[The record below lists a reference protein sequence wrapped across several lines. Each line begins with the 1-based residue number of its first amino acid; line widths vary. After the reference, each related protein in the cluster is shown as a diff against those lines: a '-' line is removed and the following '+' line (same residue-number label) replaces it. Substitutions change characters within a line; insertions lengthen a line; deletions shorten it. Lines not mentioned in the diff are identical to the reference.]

1 MVTILC
7 VCSHSVAVPLASAS
21 PGRWSVRV
29 SETAAGQQ
37 RRAGEGCVGPCS
49 PAHEQV
55 HRTAAPPPAA
65 AFRTTGKTHTEPTP
79 RHRWAVVSATRV
91 SARQGIPVQI
101 GEARVRFRRW
111 RSRRAAGLRHAC
123 VDHERRWRNRG
134 LSSCPLPGRALAVG
148 DAAARPHLPAPSS
161 GCLEPRPPR
170 RRAGG
175 VCDDHTFRSPR
186 HCLIL
191 NKQLSNSVWCRPS
204 QHRMVCL
211 GRSEPPRR
219 PCSLPRHPMGSW
231 SATFT
236 AMPTRLAGAE
246 HTWGPCCAS
255 RTCAQSLVW
264 LAECWRW
271 RS

>member
-1 MVTILC
+1 MCSCYCTGILDTLAGT
-7 VCSHSVAVPLASAS
+7 SVAAATRDGHS
-21 PGRWSVRV
+21 V

-65 AFRTTGKTHTEPTP
+65 ALRTTGKTHTEPTP

-148 DAAARPHLPAPSS
+148 DVTQQRALIF
-161 GCLEPRPPR
+161 PRPR
-170 RRAGG
+170 QVASSRDHHGG
-175 VCDDHTFRSPR
+175 ELVVCVTTTLFA
-186 HCLIL
+186 
-191 NKQLSNSVWCRPS
+191 
-204 QHRMVCL
+204 
-211 GRSEPPRR
+211 PPAIV
-219 PCSLPRHPMGSW
+219 S
-231 SATFT
+231 F
-236 AMPTRLAGAE
+236 
-246 HTWGPCCAS
+246 
-255 RTCAQSLVW
+255 
-264 LAECWRW
+264 
-271 RS
+271 